1 MDCRAG
7 IEIFRSLGAGLLCVI
22 TNRGVKMTASK
33 IAAAILGAAVICGAG
48 SFAYPAEKQPPA
60 RFDLGKHEYDSKC
73 AVCHG
78 STGMGDGAYAGMLNI
93 KIPDLTI
100 LAQRNHGMFPV
111 LWVQEVIDGRQ
122 SFKAHGPSEMPIWGL
137 DYLAKAREFYMDP
150 YEAEAHVRI
159 RILAL
164 TEYIYR
170 LQAK

>member
-1 MDCRAG
+1 M
-7 IEIFRSLGAGLLCVI
+7 
-22 TNRGVKMTASK
+22 KMIKLANA
-33 IAAAILGAAVICGAG
+33 IAALTLIGALARV
-48 SFAYPAEKQPPA
+48 AYSAEQSPPA
-60 RFDLGKHEYDSKC
+60 KLDVGKREYYSKC

-78 STGMGDGAYAGMLNI
+78 STGKGDGPYAELLNT
-93 KIPDLTI
+93 KVSDLTT

-137 DYLAKAREFYMDP
+137 DFLATARESYMDP
-150 YEAEAHVRI
+150 YEAEAYVRA

>member
-1 MDCRAG
+1 MRA
-7 IEIFRSLGAGLLCVI
+7 IKLATVI
-22 TNRGVKMTASK
+22 V
-33 IAAAILGAAVICGAG
+33 AIAVIGGPAMIAD
-48 SFAYPAEKQPPA
+48 SAEKSAPA
-60 RFDLGKHEYDSKC
+60 KFDLGKREYDSKC

-78 STGMGDGAYAGMLNI
+78 SAGKGDGPYAEMLNI

-100 LAQRNHGMFPV
+100 LSQRNHGMFPV

-137 DYLAKAREFYMDP
+137 DYLAKARESDMDT
-150 YEAEAHVRI
+150 YQAEAYVRI

-164 TEYIYR
+164 TEYLYR

>member
-1 MDCRAG
+1 MR
-7 IEIFRSLGAGLLCVI
+7 
-22 TNRGVKMTASK
+22 ASK
-33 IAAAILGAAVICGAG
+33 IAAAILGAMVICDAG
-48 SFAYPAEKQPPA
+48 SFAYPAEKQAPA
-60 RFDLGKHEYDSKC
+60 KFDLGKREYDSKC

-78 STGMGDGAYAGMLNI
+78 RTGMGDGPYTGLLDT
-93 KIPDLTI
+93 KIPDLTT

-137 DYLAKAREFYMDP
+137 DYLAKSREFYTDP
-150 YEAEAHVRI
+150 YDTETYIRT

>member
-1 MDCRAG
+1 MIG
-7 IEIFRSLGAGLLCVI
+7 
-22 TNRGVKMTASK
+22 
-33 IAAAILGAAVICGAG
+33 GAATA
-48 SFAYPAEKQPPA
+48 ALTAEKPA
-60 RFDLGKHEYDSKC
+60 PEKFDFGKREYDSKC

-78 STGMGDGAYAGMLNI
+78 RTGKGDGPYAGMLNL
-93 KIPDLTI
+93 KIPDLTT

-137 DYLAKAREFYMDP
+137 DYLATARQSYADP
-150 YEAEAHVRI
+150 FEAEAWVRA